1 MANNLRIIADY
12 REFQSGIPTML
23 LNRKVETKLENLLA
37 GDYLVNDQILIE
49 RKTAEDFIQSII
61 SNRLFYQC
69 GKMKRK
75 TIYHLLII
83 IEGNPYATS
92 HNISHES
99 IKGALLSVSS
109 SWQIPVVFSQDKN
122 ETSDLL
128 ISIGNQML
136 HDKIPNIRRGYK
148 PKKMK
153 NQQLYLLQGLPEIGP
168 ALAYRLLLHFGS
180 IKKIM
185 RATEKQLLMVDGIGK
200 TKALKI
206 VEFINEIFD
215 NHV

>member
-1 MANNLRIIADY
+1 
-12 REFQSGIPTML
+12 
-23 LNRKVETKLENLLA
+23 
-37 GDYLVNDQILIE
+37 
-49 RKTAEDFIQSII
+49 
-61 SNRLFYQC
+61 
-69 GKMKRK
+69 
-75 TIYHLLII
+75 
-83 IEGNPYATS
+83 
-92 HNISHES
+92 
-99 IKGALLSVSS
+99 
-109 SWQIPVVFSQDKN
+109 
-122 ETSDLL
+122 
-128 ISIGNQML
+128 ML